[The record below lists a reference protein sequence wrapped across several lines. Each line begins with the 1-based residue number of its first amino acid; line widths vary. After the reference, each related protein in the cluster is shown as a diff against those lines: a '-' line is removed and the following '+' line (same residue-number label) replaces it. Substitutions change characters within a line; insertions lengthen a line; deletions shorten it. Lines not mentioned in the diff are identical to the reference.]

1 MGGYALAIDIGASS
15 GRLIL
20 GHIVDGKIILQE
32 IDRFSNDMVQRN
44 RHSCWDMEALL
55 TNICRGLA
63 KCAMLGTRPKTLGI
77 DTWGV
82 DYSLISTDG
91 QCLYP
96 AITYRDPRTESM
108 PECLDQWVSAELL
121 YSRTGIARQSYNTIY
136 QLMAE
141 LSEHPELHQN
151 GGKLL
156 FTPCYLSYRLTGIAQ
171 NEYSIASTSGLLN
184 AVSRTWDTEVLQA
197 AGIPV
202 QLLGASPVAPGTLLG
217 LLRPEL
223 TDVLGASCNVILPAS
238 HDTASAYLA
247 VSTDEENAATISSG
261 TWSLLGME
269 LDAPLLTTEARQAG
283 FTNEGGYGGK
293 YTVLRNIMGLWI
305 LQSIRRE
312 WNERYTFAQMAEM
325 ASRGARFSAVF
336 NAAHERFLA
345 PQSMVA
351 EIITALREAG
361 SLPPSDDEELLYC
374 VHHSLAIC
382 YRDAV
387 QNLAAFTGK
396 PIQTLH
402 IVGGG
407 CQNRTL
413 NQLTADATG
422 LRVLAGPLEA
432 TALGNIIAQW
442 IAAGD
447 ISSVAE
453 ARTLIKSS
461 FNPEEFLPRSNNV

>member
-1 MGGYALAIDIGASS
+1 MGAYALAIDLGASS
-15 GRLIL
+15 GRHIL
-20 GHIVDGKIILQE
+20 GHIEDGKIILQE
-32 IDRFSNDMVQRN
+32 INRFSNDMVQRN
-44 RHSCWDMEALL
+44 QHSCWNMEALL
-55 TNICRGLA
+55 AHIRSGLA
-63 KCAMLGTRPKTLGI
+63 KCAVLGTRPKTLGI

-82 DYSLISTDG
+82 DYSLVAPDG
-91 QCLYP
+91 QCLYDSI
-96 AITYRDPRTESM
+96 AYRDARTEAM
-108 PECLDQWVSAELL
+108 PEQLDQAISAEAL
-121 YSRTGIARQSYNTIY
+121 YSLTGIARQSFNTVY

-141 LSEHPELHQN
+141 LSAHPELHHN

-184 AVSRTWDTEVLQA
+184 AESRTWDSAVLQA
-197 AGIPV
+197 AGIPAP
-202 QLLGASPVAPGTLLG
+202 LLGAAPVAPGTLLG
-217 LLRPEL
+217 SLLPEIA
-223 TDVLGASCNVILPAS
+223 DMLGAACDVILPAS

-247 VSTDEENAATISSG
+247 VSTDGENAATLSSG

-269 LDAPLLTTEARQAG
+269 LDAPLLTEKARLAG

-312 WNERYTFAQMAEM
+312 WSERYTFAQMSEM
-325 ASRGARFSAVF
+325 ATHGANYKDVF
-336 NAAHERFLA
+336 DAAHERFLA
-345 PQSMVA
+345 PQRMVN
-351 EIITALREAG
+351 EIEAALREAG
-361 SLPPSDDEELLYC
+361 SPPPANDEELLYC
-374 VHHSLAIC
+374 VHHSLALC

-387 QNLAAFTGK
+387 RNLAALTGK

-422 LRVLAGPLEA
+422 LRVFAGPLEA
-432 TALGNIIAQW
+432 TALGNIVTQW
-442 IAAGD
+442 IATGE
-447 ISSVAE
+447 ISSVTE
-453 ARTLIKSS
+453 ARASIKSS
-461 FNPEEFLPRSNNV
+461 FNPEIFYPSSN